1 MAPVRRRTTALLLAA
16 GLLLVAVVGLAW
28 FLVGDDDPEGG
39 TAAGVSATT
48 AAGAAGAAGTATTTA
63 PGPTAAEGPSATT
76 SAAGGNGP
84 GTSGPPA
91 PPAPPCQNVLT
102 NAEAAAALT
111 AAVARTESR
120 DGFLL
125 RTCTFW
131 AASGR
136 YLLVQLSRGVAASK
150 EQYEL
155 SRLPADRDVAGIGQA
170 ARWTRD
176 TGLLD
181 VLDGGARFQ
190 VGLFTAVGTASTG
203 AAEPP
208 PRLEAA
214 ARAVAA
220 HLQAR

>member
-1 MAPVRRRTTALLLAA
+1 MAPARRRTTALVLAA

-28 FLVGDDDPEGG
+28 FLVGDDGPDGG

-48 AAGAAGAAGTATTTA
+48 AAADGAAGTATTTG
-63 PGPTAAEGPSATT
+63 PGTTTGEGRSATT
-76 SAAGGNGP
+76 SPAAGGNGP

-91 PPAPPCQNVLT
+91 PPAPPCQRVLT
-102 NAEAAAALT
+102 NAEASAALG

-136 YLLVQLSRGVAASK
+136 YLLVQVSRGVAASK

-155 SRLPADRDVAGIGQA
+155 SRLPADRDVAGVGQA

-181 VLDGGARFQ
+181 VLDGEARFQ
-190 VGLFTAVGTASTG
+190 VGLFGAAGRTSTG

>member
-1 MAPVRRRTTALLLAA
+1 MAPARRRTTALVLAA

-28 FLVGDDDPEGG
+28 FLVGDDGPDGG

-48 AAGAAGAAGTATTTA
+48 AAADGAAGTATTTG
-63 PGPTAAEGPSATT
+63 PGTTTGEGRSATT
-76 SAAGGNGP
+76 SPAADGNGP

-91 PPAPPCQNVLT
+91 PPAPPCQRVLT
-102 NAEAAAALT
+102 NAVASAALG

-136 YLLVQLSRGVAASK
+136 YLLVQVSRGVAASRD
-150 EQYEL
+150 QYEL
-155 SRLPADRDVAGIGQA
+155 SRLPADKPVSGIGQA

-181 VLDGGARFQ
+181 VFDGAARFQ
-190 VGLFTAVGTASTG
+190 VGLFTAAGAPA

-214 ARAVAA
+214 ARAIAA
-220 HLQAR
+220 RL

>member
-16 GLLLVAVVGLAW
+16 GLLLVGVVGLAW
-28 FLVGDDDPEGG
+28 FLVGDDGPDGG
-39 TAAGVSATT
+39 AAVGVSATT
-48 AAGAAGAAGTATTTA
+48 AAGAGAAGTATTTA
-63 PGPTAAEGPSATT
+63 PASTAAEGSPATT
-76 SAAGGNGP
+76 TLAAGGNGSD
-84 GTSGPPA
+84 TSGPPA

-102 NAEAAAALT
+102 NAEAAAALG

-136 YLLVQLSRGVAASK
+136 YLLVQVSRGVAASK
-150 EQYEL
+150 EQYDL

-190 VGLFTAVGTASTG
+190 VGLFTAAGRTSAG
-203 AAEPP
+203 AAGPP

-214 ARAVAA
+214 AQAVAA
-220 HLQAR
+220 HL

>member
-16 GLLLVAVVGLAW
+16 GVLLVAVVGLAW
-28 FLVGDDDPEGG
+28 FLVGGDSPSGG
-39 TAAGVSATT
+39 TAAGAPVT
-48 AAGAAGAAGTATTTA
+48 ADPDGGAAGTATTTA
-63 PGPTAAEGPSATT
+63 AETTVGEGASAT
-76 SAAGGNGP
+76 SPAVGGG
-84 GTSGPPA
+84 GSDASGPPA
-91 PPAPPCQNVLT
+91 PPAPACQSVLSDT
-102 NAEAAAALT
+102 EAAAALG

-120 DGFLL
+120 DGFLV
-125 RTCTFW
+125 RSCTFW
-131 AASGR
+131 SSSGR
-136 YLLVQLSRGVAASK
+136 YLLIQVSRGVAASK

-155 SRLPADRDVAGIGQA
+155 SRLPADQDVAGIGQA

-181 VLDGGARFQ
+181 VLDGPARFQ
-190 VGLFTAVGTASTG
+190 VGLYSAAGTVAR

-220 HLQAR
+220 HL